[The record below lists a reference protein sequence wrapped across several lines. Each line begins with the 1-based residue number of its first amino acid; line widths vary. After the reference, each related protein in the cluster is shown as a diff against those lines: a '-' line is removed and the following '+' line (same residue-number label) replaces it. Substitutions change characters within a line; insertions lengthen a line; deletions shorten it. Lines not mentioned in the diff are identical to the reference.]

1 MMIQLQGLLSTIT
14 FLDVIDIVVVAY
26 FLYRLFLML
35 KNTRAATLGKGL
47 MVLIGFTLICRWLNL
62 HVISWLLE
70 KSMTVI
76 MVALPVVFQPELR
89 RALEQIGRGKLFH
102 KGSELDEQELE
113 EMLDSVAHAT
123 KVMSKNKVGALMV
136 FERAT
141 GLAERIET
149 GVPIDGL
156 VSSGLLQ
163 NIFVKDTPLHDGAV
177 VIRGNRVVAACCLLP
192 LTENRNLSQDQ
203 TLVKVDILL
212 NGEPVD
218 ALSAIVH
225 KEFATVRGRQLV
237 EKLRSLI
244 PRQMFEIPVQAA
256 IGNKVI
262 ARENVRAMRKDV
274 LAKCYGGDIS
284 RKRKLLEKQKEGKK
298 RMKQVGSV
306 ELPQEAFMAI
316 LKMD

>member
-177 VIRGNRVVAACCLLP
+177 IIRGNRVVAACCLLP
-192 LTENRNLSQDQ
+192 LTENRNLSQELG
-203 TLVKVDILL
+203 TR
-212 NGEPVD
+212 
-218 ALSAIVH
+218 H
-225 KEFATVRGRQLV
+225 R
-237 EKLRSLI
+237 
-244 PRQMFEIPVQAA
+244 AA
-256 IGNKVI
+256 IGMSEQSDAMILVVSEETGTISI
-262 ARENVRAMRKDV
+262 ARNGELMRYLTVDDV
-274 LAKCYGGDIS
+274 KEILRTAIFRPHAAVNNSLVDKIKSLWGG
-284 RKRKLLEKQKEGKK
+284 EKK
-298 RMKQVGSV
+298 
-306 ELPQEAFMAI
+306 
-316 LKMD
+316 

>member
-177 VIRGNRVVAACCLLP
+177 IIRGNRVVAACCLLP
-192 LTENRNLSQDQ
+192 LTENRNLSQELG
-203 TLVKVDILL
+203 TR
-212 NGEPVD
+212 
-218 ALSAIVH
+218 H
-225 KEFATVRGRQLV
+225 R
-237 EKLRSLI
+237 
-244 PRQMFEIPVQAA
+244 AA
-256 IGNKVI
+256 IGMSEQSDAMILVVSEETGTISI
-262 ARENVRAMRKDV
+262 ARNGELMRYLTVDDV
-274 LAKCYGGDIS
+274 
-284 RKRKLLEKQKEGKK
+284 
-298 RMKQVGSV
+298 
-306 ELPQEAFMAI
+306 
-316 LKMD
+316 

>member
-14 FLDVIDIVVVAY
+14 FLDVIDIVVVDY

-192 LTENRNLSQDQ
+192 LTENRNLSQELG
-203 TLVKVDILL
+203 TR
-212 NGEPVD
+212 
-218 ALSAIVH
+218 H
-225 KEFATVRGRQLV
+225 R
-237 EKLRSLI
+237 
-244 PRQMFEIPVQAA
+244 AA
-256 IGNKVI
+256 IGMSEQSDAMILVVSEETGTISI
-262 ARENVRAMRKDV
+262 ARNGELMRYLTVDDV
-274 LAKCYGGDIS
+274 KEILRTAIFRPNAAVKNSLVDKIKSLWGG
-284 RKRKLLEKQKEGKK
+284 EKK
-298 RMKQVGSV
+298 
-306 ELPQEAFMAI
+306 
-316 LKMD
+316 

>member
-47 MVLIGFTLICRWLNL
+47 IVLIGFTLICRWLNL

-192 LTENRNLSQDQ
+192 LTENRNLSQELG
-203 TLVKVDILL
+203 TR
-212 NGEPVD
+212 
-218 ALSAIVH
+218 H
-225 KEFATVRGRQLV
+225 R
-237 EKLRSLI
+237 
-244 PRQMFEIPVQAA
+244 AA
-256 IGNKVI
+256 IGMSEQSDAMILVVSEETGTISI
-262 ARENVRAMRKDV
+262 ARNGELMRYLTVDDV
-274 LAKCYGGDIS
+274 KEILRTAIFRPNAAVKNSLVDKIKSLWGG
-284 RKRKLLEKQKEGKK
+284 EKK
-298 RMKQVGSV
+298 
-306 ELPQEAFMAI
+306 
-316 LKMD
+316 